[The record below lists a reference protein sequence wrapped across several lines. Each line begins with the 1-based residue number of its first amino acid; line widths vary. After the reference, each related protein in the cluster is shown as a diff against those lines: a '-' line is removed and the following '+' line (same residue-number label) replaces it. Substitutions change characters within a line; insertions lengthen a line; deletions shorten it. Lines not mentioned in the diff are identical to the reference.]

1 MLEKIYKKFIP
12 CGSSQAIRERRII
25 MGVFSTIGGLALNM
39 TGSQS
44 GTEAATKIIK
54 GAFDIGVGVDNVVT
68 NHKVIRPMA
77 KKIDGIA
84 SDTEAIKRRVGCV
97 MSDTD
102 DIKKRQEA
110 GINLLMNKENKS
122 KDEKAKKEK
131 AKAKAE
137 KAKAKAEKAKAEA
150 EAAAKKAVEAEAEAK
165 KAADAK
171 ADAKT
176 DTKKK

>member
-1 MLEKIYKKFIP
+1 
-12 CGSSQAIRERRII
+12 

-44 GTEAATKIIK
+44 GTEAVTKIVK

-122 KDEKAKKEK
+122 KSDEKAKKEK
-131 AKAKAE
+131 AKQKAKAE
-137 KAKAKAEKAKAEA
+137 KAKAKAEKAEAEA
-150 EAAAKKAVEAEAEAK
+150 EAAAKKAAEAEA
-165 KAADAK
+165 DAK
-171 ADAKT
+171 AK

>member
-1 MLEKIYKKFIP
+1 
-12 CGSSQAIRERRII
+12 
-25 MGVFSTIGGLALNM
+25 MGIFSTFGEAALAI
-39 TGSQS
+39 TGSQRGS
-44 GTEAATKIIK
+44 EAAAKIIK
-54 GAFDIGVGVDNVVT
+54 GAFDVGVGVDNVVT

-77 KKIDGIA
+77 KKIDTIA

-110 GINLLMNKENKS
+110 GINLLMKKDDNKS
-122 KDEKAKKEK
+122 KSDEKAKEK
-131 AKAKAE
+131 AK

-150 EAAAKKAVEAEAEAK
+150 EAAAKKAADAEAEAK
-165 KAADAK
+165 KAADTK
-171 ADAKT
+171 A

>member
-1 MLEKIYKKFIP
+1 
-12 CGSSQAIRERRII
+12 
-25 MGVFSTIGGLALNM
+25 MGVFSTIGSVALNM

-44 GTEAATKIIK
+44 GTEAVTKIVK

-110 GINLLMNKENKS
+110 GINLLMKKNENKS
-122 KDEKAKKEK
+122 KSDTKAKKEK
-131 AKAKAE
+131 AKQKAKAE
-137 KAKAKAEKAKAEA
+137 KAKAKAEKAEA
-150 EAAAKKAVEAEAEAK
+150 EAAAKKAADA
-165 KAADAK
+165 AAD
-171 ADAKT
+171 T
-176 DTKKK
+176 DTSKKKK

>member
-1 MLEKIYKKFIP
+1 
-12 CGSSQAIRERRII
+12 
-25 MGVFSTIGGLALNM
+25 MGVFSTLGGIALNM
-39 TGSQS
+39 TGSQT

-77 KKIDGIA
+77 KKIDTIA

-122 KDEKAKKEK
+122 KPDEKAKKEK
-131 AKAKAE
+131 AKQ
-137 KAKAKAEKAKAEA
+137 KAKAEKAKAEKAEAEA
-150 EAAAKKAVEAEAEAK
+150 EAAAKKAAEAEA
-165 KAADAK
+165 DAK
-171 ADAKT
+171 AK